1 MQVGRK
7 LVAAAAGVATVAVC
21 APATA
26 GAAVTATITGDAGA
40 PVPLTAGASLPLRN
54 MDVKAVVRVPKADA
68 ASYSF
73 TITDAANVG
82 AAAPQSCT
90 QLVDYDNSA
99 HVNYRGNGEYTLTV
113 SRFSDRSCTVAKGTD
128 VFKWNVQAGVALAQ
142 PAGPLLIRKPFEFAT
157 ITQNLDF
164 AANPGAWS
172 YEIKYGKG
180 LTVNPDGTLAGLAQD
195 GSVDRTTGK
204 VQILG
209 ARVPGDYT
217 VIARAKSGD
226 FYTPWSAPI
235 SMKLMAPFDLASTR
249 FPDSR
254 GPSYKLRGEV
264 REHAIAGGRVTVAIA
279 KGKKG
284 KRFRT
289 LGKPKVNSKGVFQ
302 LRFTVRKRGAYR
314 LRYSYRGGS
323 AVQRGTVYATV
334 TIRRVIG

>member
-1 MQVGRK
+1 MKVGRK
-7 LVAAAAGVATVAVC
+7 LVAAAGVATVAAC

-26 GAAVTATITGDAGA
+26 GAAVTATVTGDDG
-40 PVPLTAGASLPLRN
+40 VPALLTAGASLPLRN

-73 TITDAANVG
+73 TIVDAAGVG
-82 AAAPQSCT
+82 AASPQNCT
-90 QLVDYDNSA
+90 TLVDFDNSA
-99 HVNYRGNGEYTLTV
+99 LVNYRGNGEYTLTV
-113 SRFSDRSCTVAKGTD
+113 SRFTDNACRTAKGTD
-128 VFKWNVQAGVALAQ
+128 VFKWNVQASVSLGQ
-142 PAGPLLIRKPFEFAT
+142 PAGPLLIRQPFSFST

-164 AANPGAWS
+164 AGNPGATT

-180 LTVNPDGTLAGLAQD
+180 LALNPDGSFASPVQD
-195 GSVDRTTGK
+195 AFLDRTTGK
-204 VQILG
+204 VQIMG
-209 ARVPGDYT
+209 AREPGDYT
-217 VIARAKSGD
+217 VVARAKSGD
-226 FYTPWSAPI
+226 FFSPWSAPVT
-235 SMKLMAPFDLASTR
+235 MKLMSPFDLASTR

-254 GPSYKLRGEV
+254 GPRYQLRGEV

-289 LGKPKVNSKGVFQ
+289 LGKPKVNSEGVFT
-302 LRFTVRKRGAYR
+302 LRFTIRRRGAYR

-323 AVQRGTVYATV
+323 AVQRGTVYESI